1 MKSANRF
8 RLGAVPKGLII
19 LFCVI
24 GLLLSVGGALLVGT
38 LGGARDSV
46 NHQIACRNNLANLS
60 KAAIL
65 YDQRMG
71 KYPGYMNTLR
81 RTDGSVYV
89 NPTTM
94 QTEPVS
100 WAVELLA
107 DLDRMQLYEQWRAN
121 PPTPVETR
129 QPMME
134 IFVCPLDPAKTT
146 PGRLCYV
153 ANSGMRDAPSSTPA
167 TSSGGSGGFGSV
179 GIPRDWQANGMFF
192 DNYSDDPLIKTK
204 ATQRGPQIV
213 MRSGQ
218 IRDPKDRTIMFIEN
232 TDATKYVF
240 ERSYFSAGASQ
251 AEIVWGCN
259 WGVGAIT
266 PVGGNSSP
274 PSMTPPA
281 DLYRPNEAVG
291 KASPELADYKYC
303 RPSSKHS
310 GGFNVAFANGQVAFL
325 SDRISYFIYAKLMAS
340 DDSGAKMA
348 GTQTTLDP
356 TFRGYQMNDADLNP

>member
-1 MKSANRF
+1 MGSHIRA
-8 RLGAVPKGLII
+8 RLGAAPKGLII

-46 NHQIACRNNLANLS
+46 DRQKNCRNNLANVS
-60 KAAIL
+60 KAATM

-71 KYPGYMNTLR
+71 RYPGYMNALR

-134 IFVCPLDPAKTT
+134 IFVCPLDPAKKT
-146 PGRLCYV
+146 PARLSYV

-167 TSSGGSGGFGSV
+167 NSGGSGMAGA
-179 GIPRDWQANGMFF
+179 GIPRDWMANGMFF
-192 DNYSDDPLIKTK
+192 DNYSDDPLIKTT
-204 ATQRGPQIV
+204 ASQRGPTIV

-259 WGVGAIT
+259 WGVGSYT
-266 PVGGNSSP
+266 VSSRNSLPS
-274 PSMTPPA
+274 SMTPPA
-281 DLYRPNEAVG
+281 DLYRPNESVG

-340 DDSGAKMA
+340 DDAGVRNAGA
-348 GTQTTLDP
+348 QTTLDP
-356 TFRGYQMNDADLNP
+356 TFRGYQMNDSDLNP